1 MRKGDIIEL
10 KIDRMAHGGQGVARV
25 DGFVVFVRGAVPGDT
40 VRVWVTRK
48 KKDFAEA
55 RVVEVIQDSPDRIK
69 APCPYFGHCGGCQ
82 WQHVKYSRQLAYK
95 RALVEEAVAR
105 IGGLSEITIHD
116 PIGSER
122 IFGYRNKM
130 EFSFSDRPWLIDY
143 HPPLI
148 APPPLD
154 PLPQG
159 EGKAE
164 QLCGSIH
171 QTHPPLT
178 PPIKGG
184 ESRGSSPVKG
194 GELGGGLPIEGR
206 EYREGLS
213 IKGGGTRGS
222 VPIRQSPP
230 PLVGGV
236 GGGGITARNDAVTA
250 MEHAPEHQFALG
262 LHVPGTFNKVIDV
275 EACLLQE
282 DRGNEI
288 LKAIKQFAKESGF
301 PPYNLKSHEGFWRFL
316 TLRHSAYHK
325 QWMVNV
331 ITSEYQKAL
340 AEDLARFLVSSFPE
354 VKTVIN
360 NVTAR
365 RAGVALGE
373 WESVLTGTGVIEDRI
388 GPYAFQISA
397 NSFFQT
403 NTAGA
408 AKLCGKVEE
417 YADLTGSEKV
427 LDLYSGT
434 GTIPIFLAS
443 RSKQVVGMEIAE
455 SAVEDA
461 GKNCRANGIE
471 NCRFILGDIRDGLS
485 LIPFQPDVL
494 IIDPP
499 RAGMHKDVTSKVLA
513 LDTEK
518 IVYVSCNPATMARDL
533 AELKDSYAVAEI
545 QPLDMFPH
553 TYHVESVAKLVRK
566 KDFC

>member
-1 MRKGDIIEL
+1 MDIDWKLKVWRKSTMRKGDITEL
-10 KIDRMAHGGQGVARV
+10 TIDRVAHGGRGVARV
-25 DGFVVFVRGAVPGDT
+25 EGFVVFVKGAVPGDT
-40 VRVWVTRK
+40 ARVMITKK

-55 RVVEVIQDSPDRIK
+55 RVVELIRESTDRIK

-82 WQHVKYSRQLAYK
+82 WQQVAYPRQLEYK
-95 RALVEEAVAR
+95 KALVEEAVAR
-105 IGGLSEITIHD
+105 IGGLSEIKIRD
-116 PIGSER
+116 PLGSEK

-154 PLPQG
+154 PLPRG

-164 QLCGSIH
+164 RLCGRIQH
-171 QTHPPLT
+171 NH
-178 PPIKGG
+178 
-184 ESRGSSPVKG
+184 
-194 GELGGGLPIEGR
+194 
-206 EYREGLS
+206 
-213 IKGGGTRGS
+213 
-222 VPIRQSPP
+222 P

-236 GGGGITARNDAVTA
+236 GGGGKP
-250 MEHAPEHQFALG
+250 PERQLALG

-282 DRGNEI
+282 ERGNEI
-288 LKAIKQFAKESGF
+288 LRAVKAFAKDSGF
-301 PPYNLKSHEGFWRFL
+301 PPYNLKTHEGFWRFL
-316 TLRHSAYHK
+316 TLRHSTYFRE
-325 QWMVNV
+325 WMVNV
-331 ITSEYQKAL
+331 ITSEYKKTL
-340 AEDLARFLVSSFPE
+340 AENLARFLASQFPD
-354 VKTVIN
+354 VKTVVN
-360 NVTAR
+360 NVTSR
-365 RAGVALGE
+365 HAGVAVGE

-403 NTAGA
+403 NTQGA
-408 AKLCGKVEE
+408 ATLYDIVVE
-417 YADLTGSEKV
+417 YAELTGSENV

-443 RSKQVVGMEIAE
+443 RSRQVVGMEIAE
-455 SAVEDA
+455 SAVQDA

-471 NCRFILGDIRDGLS
+471 NCRFILGDIRHGLS
-485 LIPFQPDVL
+485 FIPFKPDVL

-499 RAGMHKDVTSKVLA
+499 RAGMHKDVTARILE
-513 LDTEK
+513 LGTER

-533 AELKDSYAVAEI
+533 GEMKDSYEVAEI
-545 QPLDMFPH
+545 QPVDMFPH

-566 KDFC
+566 NIC